1 MKLERIF
8 LDLDGTLLDVEPR
21 YQKLHEDVV
30 RRHGGEPLDPA
41 DYWQA
46 KREGV
51 PEPELLA
58 RAGLAPENV
67 AAAVEDRLLRIEERR
82 YLTLDRPWP
91 WTKDVLRALERTA
104 PLVLVT
110 VRKNADRVLW
120 QLDRFRLRRLFRRVV
135 IGPGDGTPEA
145 KVGLLLQAG
154 FFGIH
159 LRGAVLV
166 GDTEIDIAS
175 GRRLGV
181 ETIAVASGLRSPDRL
196 AAWQPDALLDDLRQ
210 LSGYLDGRRS
220 PPQESQV

>member
-41 DYWQA
+41 VYWEA

-51 PEPELLA
+51 PEPDLLA
-58 RAGLAPENV
+58 RTGLAPAAV

-91 WTKDVLRALERTA
+91 WMKAALKALASLA

-110 VRKNADRVLW
+110 MRKNPDRVLW
-120 QLDRFRLRRLFRRVV
+120 QLDRFRLRRSFQRVV

-145 KVGLLLQAG
+145 KVPLLLQAG
-154 FFGIH
+154 YFGDR
-159 LRGAVLV
+159 LRGAVLI

-175 GRRLGV
+175 GRLLGV
-181 ETIAVASGLRSPDRL
+181 RTVAVTSGLRSSARL

-210 LSGYLDGRRS
+210 VPGCLNG
-220 PPQESQV
+220 PAQERQA